1 MAAQMSEMNDE
12 VAVRKF
18 SSHGVVGGVDDPEF
32 RTLGVS
38 WTLIVI
44 GPSWLHFS
52 HGSSVATAGGKKIN
66 FAVLCSRSFW
76 SNRTSDVSSAAAAA
90 KQCSLNIQ

>member
-1 MAAQMSEMNDE
+1 MSEMNDE
-12 VAVRKF
+12 VAVREL

-52 HGSSVATAGGKKIN
+52 RSSSVATEGGKKSILLFCVPVHSGRIEPQMFHPQQLPQN
-66 FAVLCSRSFW
+66 NAV
-76 SNRTSDVSSAAAAA
+76 
-90 KQCSLNIQ
+90 